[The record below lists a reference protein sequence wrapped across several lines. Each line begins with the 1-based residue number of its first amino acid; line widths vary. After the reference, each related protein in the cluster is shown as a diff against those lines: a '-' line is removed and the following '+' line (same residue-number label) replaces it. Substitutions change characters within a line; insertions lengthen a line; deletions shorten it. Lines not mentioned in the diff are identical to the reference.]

1 MAAGRP
7 GLDTGAVSAHE
18 DRGTDMSTE
27 PTHKQ
32 RPATGWRRVW
42 ARLRALPA
50 DDGATSD
57 VEYILL
63 TAMVILPMFAIPPM
77 LISVNVFFFER
88 FSFWVNLPF
97 P

>member
-1 MAAGRP
+1 MPSQPPSTSRP
-7 GLDTGAVSAHE
+7 GS
-18 DRGTDMSTE
+18 
-27 PTHKQ
+27 
-32 RPATGWRRVW
+32 GWRRAW
-42 ARLRALPA
+42 ARLRSLPA
-50 DDGATSD
+50 DDRATSD

-88 FSFWVNLPF
+88 FSLWVNLPF